1 MSLFWRLFGSI
12 LCALLLTA
20 AVMGFITHSLR
31 EIPSSDIDPG
41 GAAAL
46 GRLASVVSQT
56 LSTDGIDG
64 VKNMDRRR
72 FRPVLFELDGKP
84 LMRSQ
89 HFLTEIAQTASPES
103 PKVWINQ
110 GQVVLGPA
118 LVDYQDRNVQLF
130 VISRAPKG
138 SQPPPPIGLFIGVGS
153 LVAVILAWALSRIT
167 ARRIERLK
175 QWSRDLTVDL
185 NTPAPVELAQRRDE
199 FGALTRSFEGM
210 AGQIQDQLEAQRAL
224 TRMISHEVRSP
235 LTRLKL
241 VLDLMERAP
250 DAKDL
255 LPRAHSQISSLDAL
269 LEQMLT
275 LSRLEANAWAPES
288 QQAQWSQ
295 RFKGWAQ
302 EWREQA
308 QELGIEWRA
317 DIADSI
323 EFSGDEALMHV
334 ALNNLVRNALS
345 LSKPGQWV
353 ALSID
358 AKAHIQVLDQAGG
371 IDPSKIEEVLEPFVQ
386 GERASGSSGLG
397 LPIVSQIA
405 RLHGGQLVLE
415 NTEDGLSARLVLSGL
430 AV

>member
-130 VISRAPKG
+130 VISRAPRG

-275 LSRLEANAWAPES
+275 LSRLEANAWAPEP

-358 AKAHIQVLDQAGG
+358 AKAHIHVLDQAGG
-371 IDPSKIEEVLEPFVQ
+371 IDPSKIDEVLEPFVQ

-415 NTEDGLSARLVLSGL
+415 NTEDGLSARLVLTGL

>member
-89 HFLTEIAQTASPES
+89 HFLTEIAQTASAES

-130 VISRAPKG
+130 VISRAPRG

-275 LSRLEANAWAPES
+275 LSRLEANAWAPEP

-317 DIADSI
+317 EIADSI

-371 IDPSKIEEVLEPFVQ
+371 IDPSKIDEVLEPFVQ

-415 NTEDGLSARLVLSGL
+415 NTKDGLSARLVLSGL

>member
-130 VISRAPKG
+130 VISRAPRG

-275 LSRLEANAWAPES
+275 LSRLEANAWAPEP

-371 IDPSKIEEVLEPFVQ
+371 IDPSKIDEVLEPFVQ